1 MGKCHVSWFSFF
13 IFQHLLS
20 ISLFF
25 WSFLSSQSSLF
36 GESLLSRWIFMQCE
50 GGSEK
55 VGPPVGMTL
64 AFQQVSPVF
73 PFHGPTPQLLLVEP
87 RHLLHIPFF
96 DCLSMRHWNGSFAFD
111 SSRRLLCLS
120 HLHLSLISFRVTSWH
135 FVLTWLLSLSLIRRG
150 SMRRS
155 CVHDTG
161 FCDCAGVGE
170 SGAV

>member
-1 MGKCHVSWFSFF
+1 MFHDFPSSFF
-13 IFQHLLS
+13 NIFYPYLCFS
-20 ISLFF
+20 GV
-25 WSFLSSQSSLF
+25 SFPLNHPYLERVCCHGGFSCSVKADRR
-36 GESLLSRWIFMQCE
+36 RWDPCRND
-50 GGSEK
+50 
-55 VGPPVGMTL
+55 L

-73 PFHGPTPQLLLVEP
+73 PFHGPPPQLLLVEQ

-96 DCLSMRHWNGSFAFD
+96 DCLSMRHWNGSFALD